1 MLKMHKSIFKKFL
14 ATISKLSTKSKSI
27 QFMSKIVTYT
37 LYFWLWFYFKTEI
50 FPQIPNS
57 KIKLI
62 EKGLTAK
69 GYTIN
74 SVILAIIS

>member
-1 MLKMHKSIFKKFL
+1 
-14 ATISKLSTKSKSI
+14 
-27 QFMSKIVTYT
+27 MSKIVTYT
-37 LYFWLWFYFKTEI
+37 LYFWLWFHFKTEV
-50 FPQIPNS
+50 FPQISNS

>member
-1 MLKMHKSIFKKFL
+1 MLKMHKGISKKFL
-14 ATISKLSTKSKSI
+14 TTISKLSTKSKSI
-27 QFMSKIVTYT
+27 QFISKIITYT
-37 LYFWLWFYFKTEI
+37 LYFWVRFYFKTEI
-50 FPQIPNS
+50 FPEIPNS

-62 EKGLTAK
+62 KKGLTAK